1 MNLDIFKI
9 TDDQIK
15 SWNTYGYVYSPNHL
29 KKYISQYI
37 ISVEKIESLNKKNR
51 ESLFYYEKI
60 KGAPR
65 LCRIEKFLEDNKFLK
80 KQILGENILGYINK
94 LNSKHFYLYKEKINI
109 KFSGGSGYSAH
120 QDATAYHKLKGHIT
134 CLIALTE
141 MNEKNGCLYISKL
154 KNNNKLLSYDKNGC
168 IKQSLDK
175 KLLWQPIIMSKGD
188 CFFFNSYLPH
198 KSESNRSK
206 GERRAIYL
214 TFNLSS
220 EGNLRN
226 EYYKNREKSL
236 NLNKNRIS
244 TIGHF
249 KGKNII

>member
-1 MNLDIFKI
+1 LNLDILKI
-9 TDDQIK
+9 TSKQIK
-15 SWNTYGYVYSPNHL
+15 IWKTYGYVYCPNHL
-29 KKYISQYI
+29 KKNIDQYI
-37 ISVEKIESLNKKNR
+37 NSVKIIESLDKKHR
-51 ESLFYYEKI
+51 ESLFYYEEI
-60 KGAPR
+60 KGKAR
-65 LCRIEKFLEDNKFLK
+65 LCRIEKFINDNSFLK
-80 KQILGENILGYINK
+80 KQILGKDILGYINK
-94 LNSKHFYLYKEKINI
+94 LNSKPFNLYKEKINI

-141 MNEKNGCLYISKL
+141 MNEENGCLYISKL
-154 KNNNKLLSYDKNGC
+154 KNNNKLLSYDRNGC
-168 IKQSLDK
+168 IKKSLDK
-175 KLLWQPIIMSKGD
+175 NLLWNPIIMSKGD
-188 CFFFNSYLPH
+188 CLFFNSYLPH

-206 GERRAIYL
+206 DNRKAIYL
-214 TFNLSS
+214 TFNLAT

-236 NLNKNRIS
+236 NKDKNRIS